1 VLLSSFRLSEV
12 DFYRE
17 RGGGEGEKVEEEEEN
32 GIFNLLK
39 F

>member
-1 VLLSSFRLSEV
+1 LSEV

-17 RGGGEGEKVEEEEEN
+17 RGGGGREREKIEKEEEN
-32 GIFNLLK
+32 GIFILLK